1 MLEKAIFFDYHE
13 TEKGAWFKVHVP
25 GWFAPKKLIQK
36 FMQGG
41 IQLDD
46 GRRISAKQRKLI
58 YALFKDISL
67 YTGYEVEE
75 LKELL
80 KIDFMIDKDRDY
92 FGLSDVEI
100 EVATEFIEYIL
111 EFMFAFDVPINKK
124 VVVLAREVNNFLY
137 LCLIHRKCAVCGYH
151 ADIHHH
157 ENLVGMGM
165 DRAKHNHEDSR
176 YIALCRV
183 HHNECHNIGHKTFED
198 KYKITAIKLN
208 EAAIKELRI

>member
-1 MLEKAIFFDYHE
+1 MFQKAVFFDYHE

-25 GWFAPKKLIQK
+25 GWFPNKKIIQK
-36 FMQGG
+36 WMSG
-41 IQLDD
+41 IIKLDD
-46 GRRISAKQRKLI
+46 GRTISSKQRKLL
-58 YALFKDISL
+58 YALFKDISI

-75 LKELL
+75 LKELM
-80 KIDFMIDKDRDY
+80 KIDFMVDKDRDY
-92 FGLSDVEI
+92 FSLSDVEI

-111 EFMFAFDVPINKK
+111 EFMFAWDIPINKK

-137 LCLIHRKCAVCGYH
+137 LCLMHRKCAVCGCH

-165 DRAKHNHEDSR
+165 DRAKHNHIDSR

>member
-92 FGLSDVEI
+92 FSLSDVEI

-208 EAAIKELRI
+208 EAAIKELGI

>member
-1 MLEKAIFFDYHE
+1 MQQAVFSNYKE
-13 TEKGAWFKVHVP
+13 TNEGAWFIVHVP

-36 FMQGG
+36 WMKGG

-46 GRRISAKQRKLI
+46 SESISSAQRKLL

-67 YTGYEVEE
+67 YTGYAVEE

-80 KIDFMIDKDRDY
+80 KIEFMVDKNRDY
-92 FGLSDVEI
+92 FSLSNVEMT
-100 EVATEFIEYIL
+100 VATDFIEYVL
-111 EFMFAFDVPINKK
+111 EFMFLWDVPINKK
-124 VVVLAREVNNFLY
+124 VVVLAREVNNYLY
-137 LCLIHRKCAVCGYH
+137 LCLVHRKCAICGCK

-157 ENLVGMGM
+157 ENLVGMGV

-183 HHNECHNIGHKTFED
+183 HHNECHAIGHKTFEN

-208 EAAIKELRI
+208 SKVIKELGI

>member
-1 MLEKAIFFDYHE
+1 MQQAVFSNYKE
-13 TEKGAWFKVHVP
+13 TKEGAWFIVHVP

-36 FMQGG
+36 WMHG
-41 IQLDD
+41 IIKLDI
-46 GRRISAKQRKLI
+46 GRTISAKQRKLI
-58 YALFKDISL
+58 YALFKDISI

-75 LKELL
+75 LKELM
-80 KIDFMIDKDRDY
+80 KIDFMVDKDRDY
-92 FGLSDVEI
+92 FSLSDVEI

-111 EFMFAFDVPINKK
+111 EFMFAWDIPINKK

-137 LCLIHRKCAVCGYH
+137 LCLMHRKCAVCGCY

-165 DRAKHNHEDSR
+165 DRVKHNHEDSR

-198 KYKITAIKLN
+198 KYKITAIKLS
-208 EAAIKELRI
+208 EVAIKELRI

>member
-1 MLEKAIFFDYHE
+1 MFQKAVFFDYHE

-92 FGLSDVEI
+92 FSLSNVEMEI
-100 EVATEFIEYIL
+100 ATEFIEYVL
-111 EFMFAFDVPINKK
+111 EFMFAWDIPINKK
-124 VVVLAREVNNFLY
+124 VVVLAIEVNNFLY
-137 LCLIHRKCAVCGYH
+137 LCLIHRKCAVCGSH

-165 DRAKHNHEDSR
+165 DRAKHNHIDSR
-176 YIALCRV
+176 FIALCRV

-208 EAAIKELRI
+208 EVAIKELGI

>member
-1 MLEKAIFFDYHE
+1 MQQAVFSNYKE
-13 TEKGAWFKVHVP
+13 TDEGAWFIVHVP
-25 GWFAPKKLIQK
+25 NWFAPKKLIQK
-36 FMQGG
+36 WMKGG

-46 GRRISAKQRKLI
+46 SESISSAQRKLL

-67 YTGYEVEE
+67 YTGYAVEE

-80 KIDFMIDKDRDY
+80 KIEFMVDKNRDY
-92 FGLSDVEI
+92 FSLSNVEMT
-100 EVATEFIEYIL
+100 VATDFIEYVL
-111 EFMFAFDVPINKK
+111 EFMFLWDVPINKK
-124 VVVLAREVNNFLY
+124 VVVLAREVNNYLY
-137 LCLIHRKCAVCGYH
+137 LCLVHRKCAICGCK

-183 HHNECHNIGHKTFED
+183 HNNECHNIGHKTFEN

-208 EAAIKELRI
+208 SNVIKELGI

>member
-1 MLEKAIFFDYHE
+1 MFQKAVFFDYHE
-13 TEKGAWFKVHVP
+13 TDKGAWFKVHVP
-25 GWFAPKKLIQK
+25 GWFLNKKIIQRW
-36 FMQGG
+36 MNG
-41 IQLDD
+41 IIKIDD
-46 GRRISAKQRKLI
+46 GRTISAKQRKLI

-92 FGLSDVEI
+92 FSLSDVEMR
-100 EVATEFIEYIL
+100 VATEFIEYIL
-111 EFMFAFDVPINKK
+111 EFMFAWDIPINKK

-137 LCLIHRKCAVCGYH
+137 LCLMHRKCAVCGCH

-165 DRAKHNHEDSR
+165 DRAKHNHIDSR
-176 YIALCRV
+176 FIALCRV

-208 EAAIKELRI
+208 EAAIKELGI

>member
-1 MLEKAIFFDYHE
+1 MLEKAIFFDYTE

-25 GWFAPKKLIQK
+25 GWFAPKKFIQK
-36 FMQGG
+36 WMSGT
-41 IQLDD
+41 IKLDD
-46 GRRISAKQRKLI
+46 GRSISAKQRKLL
-58 YALFKDISL
+58 YALFKDIGI

-80 KIDFMIDKDRDY
+80 KIEFMVDKDRDY
-92 FGLSDVEI
+92 FSLSDVEM

-111 EFMFAFDVPINKK
+111 EFMFLWDIPINKK
-124 VVVLAREVNNFLY
+124 VVPLAREVNNFLY
-137 LCLIHRKCAVCGYH
+137 LCLVHRKCAVCGSH

-157 ENLVGMGM
+157 VNLVGMGM

-183 HHNECHNIGHKTFED
+183 HHNECHNLGHKTFEN
-198 KYKITAIKLN
+198 KYKLSAIKLN
-208 EAAIKELRI
+208 AKAIKELGV

>member
-1 MLEKAIFFDYHE
+1 MFEKAIFYDYTE

-25 GWFAPKKLIQK
+25 GWFAPKQLIKK
-36 FMQGG
+36 FMSGVMK
-41 IQLDD
+41 LDD
-46 GRRISAKQRKLI
+46 GITISAKQRKLV

-67 YTGYEVEE
+67 YTGYEVDE

-80 KIDFMIDKDRDY
+80 KIEFMLDRDRDY
-92 FGLSDVEI
+92 FSLSNVDMNI
-100 EVATEFIEYIL
+100 AREFIEYIL
-111 EFMFAFDVPINKK
+111 EFMFLWDVPINPK

-137 LCLIHRKCAVCGYH
+137 LCLMHRKCAVCGCH

-165 DRAKHNHEDSR
+165 DRANHNHEDSK

-183 HHNECHNIGHKTFED
+183 HHNECHNLGHKTFEN
-198 KYKITAIKLN
+198 KYKLTAIKLN
-208 EAAIKELRI
+208 ERAIKELGI

>member
-80 KIDFMIDKDRDY
+80 KIDFMVDKDRDY
-92 FGLSDVEI
+92 FSLSNVEMEI
-100 EVATEFIEYIL
+100 ATEFIEYIL
-111 EFMFAFDVPINKK
+111 EFMFAWDIPINKR
-124 VVVLAREVNNFLY
+124 VIVLAREVNNFLY
-137 LCLIHRKCAVCGYH
+137 LCLIHRKCAVCGCH

-165 DRAKHNHEDSR
+165 DRAKHNHIDSR
-176 YIALCRV
+176 FIALCRV

-208 EAAIKELRI
+208 EATIKELGI

>member
-1 MLEKAIFFDYHE
+1 MFQKAVFFDYHE

-25 GWFAPKKLIQK
+25 GWFAPKKFIQK
-36 FMQGG
+36 WMSGA
-41 IQLDD
+41 IKLDD
-46 GRRISAKQRKLI
+46 GRSISAKQRKLL
-58 YALFKDISL
+58 YALFKDIGI

-80 KIDFMIDKDRDY
+80 KIEFMVDKDRDY
-92 FGLSDVEI
+92 FSLSDVEM

-111 EFMFAFDVPINKK
+111 EFMFLWDVPINKK
-124 VVVLAREVNNFLY
+124 VIPLAREVNNFLY
-137 LCLIHRKCAVCGYH
+137 LCLVHRKCAVCGSY

-157 ENLVGMGM
+157 DNLVGMGM

-183 HHNECHNIGHKTFED
+183 HHNECR
-198 KYKITAIKLN
+198 A
-208 EAAIKELRI
+208 

>member
-92 FGLSDVEI
+92 FSLSDVEI

-137 LCLIHRKCAVCGYH
+137 LCLIHRKCAVCGSH

-165 DRAKHNHEDSR
+165 DRAKHNHIDSR

>member
-1 MLEKAIFFDYHE
+1 MFQKAVFFDYHE

-25 GWFAPKKLIQK
+25 GWFPNKKIIQK
-36 FMQGG
+36 WMNG
-41 IQLDD
+41 IIKLDD
-46 GRRISAKQRKLI
+46 GRTISSKQRKLL
-58 YALFKDISL
+58 YALFKDISI

-75 LKELL
+75 LKELM
-80 KIDFMIDKDRDY
+80 KIDFMVDKDRDY
-92 FGLSDVEI
+92 FSLSDVEI

-137 LCLIHRKCAVCGYH
+137 LCLIHRKCAVCGCH

-165 DRAKHNHEDSR
+165 DRAKHNHIDSR
-176 YIALCRV
+176 FIALCRV

-208 EAAIKELRI
+208 EAAIKELGI